1 MRCAVYQENN
11 SLPTAYMSE
20 TGHAFCPVCV
30 RTLLKFEQVAPH
42 DAICAR
48 CDTLI
53 HAELETAHYTRSSPH
68 THQDVFARLRRGR
81 GGVIAA
87 ALGVSL
93 SLAACKEPVTPE
105 PPPLLGT
112 DMHAASEHDAG
123 EAPDALTPDTSA
135 PDAGAE
141 QDDGEDLSDMSE
153 SEDAGDELD
162 SSNIK
167 KPVAKKPLP
176 TSEIVE
182 TDERPFNRDVKIYG
196 APPMFDPP
204 GGKTPRIDSPEP
216 PPSPSK
222 P

>member
-1 MRCAVYQENN
+1 MRCAVYQDHN

-30 RTLLKFEQVAPH
+30 RTLLKFEKIEPH

-48 CDTLI
+48 CETLI
-53 HAELETAHYTRSSPH
+53 HAELETAHYTISS
-68 THQDVFARLRRGR
+68 QDVFARLRRGR

-93 SLAACKEPVTPE
+93 SLAACKEPVTSGQP
-105 PPPLLGT
+105 

-123 EAPDALTPDTSA
+123 EAPDASTPDESA
-135 PDAGAE
+135 PDAGAG
-141 QDDGEDLSDMSE
+141 QDDGEDLS
-153 SEDAGDELD
+153 AGDED
-162 SSNIK
+162 MSDAEDMGEAPDASTSATK
-167 KPVAKKPLP
+167 KPVVKKPSP
-176 TSEIVE
+176 TSEIIE
-182 TDERPFNRDVKIYG
+182 TNERPFDRDVKIYG

-204 GGKTPRIDSPEP
+204 PEKILPMSP
-216 PPSPSK
+216 PPPK